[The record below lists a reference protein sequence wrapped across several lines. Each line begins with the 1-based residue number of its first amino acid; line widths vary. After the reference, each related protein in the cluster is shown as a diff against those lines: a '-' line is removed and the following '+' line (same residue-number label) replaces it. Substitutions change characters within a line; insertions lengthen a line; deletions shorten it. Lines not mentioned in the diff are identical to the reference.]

1 MERFKR
7 FKRLRK
13 LLKEFDTYDKVY
25 YDGKLSSALIVLLS
39 VLALVC
45 FILGFIVFK

>member
-1 MERFKR
+1 MERFKKL
-7 FKRLRK
+7 KRLRK
-13 LLKEFDTYDKVY
+13 LLKEFDTYDRVY

-39 VLALVC
+39 VLALGC

>member
-1 MERFKR
+1 MRLKR
-7 FKRLRK
+7 IIR
-13 LLKEFDTYDKVY
+13 EFMTYDRVY

-39 VLALVC
+39 LLSIGC